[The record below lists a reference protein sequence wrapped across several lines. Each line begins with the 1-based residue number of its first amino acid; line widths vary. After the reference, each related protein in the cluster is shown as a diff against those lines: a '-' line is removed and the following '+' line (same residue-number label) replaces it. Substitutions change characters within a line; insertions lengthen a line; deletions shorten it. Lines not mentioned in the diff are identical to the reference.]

1 MAATAASGQ
10 GGRARADGA
19 RWRQEVAATA
29 AGDAQ
34 TARGEASRIAGEG
47 RPRRRPMED
56 PASGSRAA
64 AHAWTRG
71 AHGDEDG
78 RRGRRPRREADRGA
92 ACDGERPQRRRI
104 HAGTSSNGERKT
116 SCDGQLP
123 LSRRAAREDDGADP
137 TAVKILDRRRR
148 ATMAAD
154 PDEQGL
160 LPPPA
165 SGSNGGRQMAPRPAE
180 MRRGRPDPGRADRGR
195 GRRRIHDG
203 QGLLLPC
210 P

>member
-1 MAATAASGQ
+1 VENGPPQRTAG
-10 GGRARADGA
+10 
-19 RWRQEVAATA
+19 
-29 AGDAQ
+29 
-34 TARGEASRIAGEG
+34 
-47 RPRRRPMED
+47 
-56 PASGSRAA
+56 
-64 AHAWTRG
+64 
-71 AHGDEDG
+71 
-78 RRGRRPRREADRGA
+78 RGRRPRREADRGA

-165 SGSNGGRQMAPRPAE
+165 SGSTTAGGRWLR
-180 MRRGRPDPGRADRGR
+180 D
-195 GRRRIHDG
+195 RRR
-203 QGLLLPC
+203 
-210 P
+210 

>member
-1 MAATAASGQ
+1 
-10 GGRARADGA
+10 
-19 RWRQEVAATA
+19 VK
-29 AGDAQ
+29 
-34 TARGEASRIAGEG
+34 EG
-47 RPRRRPMED
+47 RDGGLWRIR
-56 PASGSRAA
+56 RAA
-64 AHAWTRG
+64 AGPQRTRG
-71 AHGDEDG
+71 RAARTGTKTAGEEGGRDEKRTG
-78 RRGRRPRREADRGA
+78 GA

-160 LPPPA
+160 LLH
-165 SGSNGGRQMAPRPAE
+165 SRERIDDGGRQMAPRPAE

-203 QGLLLPC
+203 RGLLLPC